1 MARHV
6 SEGGNPYDGFGQH
19 VVTLSEELSKLKKFK
34 THVNRSKVMA
44 EGLSQYMDI
53 IEGRVKTIKKE
64 LESIQKPNRYSEIA
78 ETFDTVDLEE
88 VPENIQANWIDEL
101 TIRQFNEEL
110 KDVFPYVYRLISEH
124 TQSDEITPD
133 SLAEEME
140 LGDTVHVRSKN
151 ITGMYYGEKDGEII
165 VRTPD
170 GVETADPEDVET
182 VSSEDAEEESEQQL
196 PITEFILSY
205 YDKETGSW
213 PIGETA
219 VLTGIEKDYGESYI
233 ETAKQ
238 FIDKINQTFE
248 QYSNNKKITREGIDS
263 EDLARTIFARME
275 KRKTLKRLFNQYD
288 NNQIV
293 SAIRTV
299 ADMHAGAEDLGSG
312 DISAMVDQVY
322 KQLDG
327 LEEGCGCEDNEE
339 EPDTDEDFERLK
351 NLAGI

>member
-53 IEGRVKTIKKE
+53 IEGRVKSIKKE
-64 LESIQKPNRYSEIA
+64 LEAIQKPNRYSEIA

-88 VPENIQANWIDEL
+88 VPENVQANWIDEL

-110 KDVFPYVYRLISEH
+110 KDVFPYVYRLIGEH
-124 TQSDEITPD
+124 TKSDEITPD

-140 LGDTVHVRSKN
+140 LGDTVHVKSKN

-165 VRTPD
+165 VRTPE

-182 VSSEDAEEESEQQL
+182 VSSEDKEESEEQL
-196 PITEFILSY
+196 PITEFILSH

-213 PIGETA
+213 PRGETA
-219 VLTGIEKDYGESYI
+219 VLTGVEKDYGESYI

-238 FIDKINQTFE
+238 FIERVNQTFE
-248 QYSNNKKITREGIDS
+248 QYN
-263 EDLARTIFARME
+263 
-275 KRKTLKRLFNQYD
+275 
-288 NNQIV
+288 
-293 SAIRTV
+293 
-299 ADMHAGAEDLGSG
+299 
-312 DISAMVDQVY
+312 
-322 KQLDG
+322 
-327 LEEGCGCEDNEE
+327 EGCGCDDNEE